1 MRSSSTLQ
9 YLHYI
14 EQIGLALSPMS
25 NNALF
30 LAYER
35 CASFSPTKGMRIS
48 EQQRPL
54 SRLPK
59 VCAHI
64 SIFLAYPRYVLRYA
78 HMSSNAIFLAYDLQI
93 LKNRHL
99 CVFVCCLATGA
110 RLTSSSNAGSTSL
123 SLPTTRSRYSIYLLY

>member
-35 CASFSPTKGMRIS
+35 YMRISAPFSPTKGMRIC

-59 VCAHI
+59 VYAHI
-64 SIFLAYPRYVLRYA
+64 SIFVAYQRYA
-78 HMSSNAIFLAYDLQI
+78 HMSSNALFLAYDLEI
-93 LKNRHL
+93 LKRRHV

-110 RLTSSSNAGSTSL
+110 RLTSSSNAGSTCR
-123 SLPTTRSRYSIYLLY
+123 SLPMTRSRYSLYLLY